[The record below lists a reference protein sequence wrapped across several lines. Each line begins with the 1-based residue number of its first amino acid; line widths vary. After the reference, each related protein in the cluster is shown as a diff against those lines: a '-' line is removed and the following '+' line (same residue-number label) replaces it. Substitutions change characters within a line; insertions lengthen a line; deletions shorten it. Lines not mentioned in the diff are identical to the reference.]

1 MEVEKMRK
9 TIICSLPFKQNIQK
23 VYYEDNGMPM
33 EIADHSV
40 RFPINSVLEKN
51 VTDGD
56 ELKIILLV
64 KHDKNNYYEDNK
76 QMFLDEL
83 KTSIGSR
90 NIILRIE
97 ELYTEFSEDREVHE
111 KLLGD
116 IIDKIED
123 NSNIIADITYGPKDV
138 PILIFT
144 ALNFCEKHLGCN
156 IEGIVYG
163 LAQFGENNIIT
174 EGKMCDMSSLFYLN
188 CLADTVECRDS
199 EKSRELL
206 KTLLSL

>member
-1 MEVEKMRK
+1 MKK
-9 TIICSLPFKQNIQK
+9 TIICSLPFKKDVQK
-23 VYYEDNGMPM
+23 VYYEKNNISF
-33 EIADHSV
+33 EVADHPV

-76 QMFLDEL
+76 KMFIDEL
-83 KTSIGSR
+83 KDSIGSK
-90 NIILRIE
+90 NINIKTE
-97 ELYTEFSEDREVHE
+97 ELYTEFSEDREIHE

-123 NSNIIADITYGPKDV
+123 CSDIIADITYGPKDV
-138 PILIFT
+138 PIIIFA

-163 LAQFGENNIIT
+163 QAQFGENNIIT
-174 EGKMCDMSSLFYLN
+174 EGKMCDMSSLFFLN
-188 CLADTVECRDS
+188 SLADTVECRDS
-199 EKSRELL
+199 EKSRQLL
-206 KTLLSL
+206 KTLLTL